1 MPIFMDYHKDL
12 DVTVEDVKTAHMS
25 DLSTQAKYNV
35 KNLKYWVNE
44 QDGTMFCLMEAPDK
58 ESCAKMHEASHGNLA
73 CSIREI
79 EKTVFEMLMGVIPSM
94 DQGLAI
100 NKDGSIDTGYRF
112 IMMVHITGQTGN
124 GESPNCR
131 PLKIPPGPV
140 SMIREIIQKQQGG
153 IIENIHDDYIVSA
166 FDTSVRA
173 LKCALNIQQELRRQ
187 QDPDGQP
194 LRNLSFS
201 IGLAAG
207 QPLTENDGFHEETIR
222 KARHISR
229 FAGDGLIKVSFLF
242 NSLCDIEGTMLKIQH
257 SSPAVE
263 ILERPGEQ
271 FIMQLMDTTE
281 KILLQENFSIEQ
293 LCKEIGVSRPQ
304 LYRKIN
310 SLTGKAPT
318 DWIRDLRLERAFHL
332 MQIQHG
338 NVSEIA
344 YAAGFNNLS
353 YFSKC
358 FHKKYGMLPSQYLNT
373 SLPA

>member
-12 DVTVEDVKTAHMS
+12 DVTVEDVKAAHTA
-25 DLSTQAKYNV
+25 DLATQAKYKV
-35 KNLKYWVNE
+35 KNLKYWINE
-44 QDGTMFCLMEAPDK
+44 QDGTMFCLMEAPDE
-58 ESCAKMHEASHGNLA
+58 ESCARMHEASHGNLA

-79 EKTVFEMLMGVIPSM
+79 EKTVFEMIMGGIPSM
-94 DQGLAI
+94 DQGLAR
-100 NKDGSIDTGYRF
+100 NEDGSIDSGFRF
-112 IMMVHITGQTGN
+112 IMMVHITGQTSN
-124 GESPNCR
+124 GESARYR
-131 PLKIPPGPV
+131 PLKIPHGPK
-140 SMIREIIQKQQGG
+140 STIRGIIKKHQGG
-153 IIENIHDDYIVSA
+153 IIENIHDDYITSA
-166 FDTSVRA
+166 FNTSVGA
-173 LKCALNIQQELRRQ
+173 LHCALDIQQKLNRQ
-187 QDPDGQP
+187 QDPDRG
-194 LRNLSFS
+194 LVRTLSFS

-207 QPLTENDGFHEETIR
+207 QPLTENDVFHEETLR

-229 FAGDGLIKVSFLF
+229 FTGDGQIKVSSLF
-242 NSLCDIEGTMLKIQH
+242 NSLCDIDGIRQENQYSM
-257 SSPAVE
+257 PAIE
-263 ILERPGEQ
+263 ILDKPGEQ

-281 KILLQENFSIEQ
+281 KTLLQENFSIEQ

-304 LYRKIN
+304 LYRKIT

-332 MQIQHG
+332 LQIQHG

-344 YAAGFNNLS
+344 YEAGFNNLS